1 MVSPFC
7 SEHLPALFI
16 LCSSYCCIGCSL
28 SAHFRTL
35 FIPFAEQSVPLI
47 SIWPMNP
54 LPLSAF
60 NTTWIKRHCFFCSD
74 DLKGVRLFIPLSPL
88 HAGRKL
94 FFLCPVLLSRVFH
107 RWATLCHICIL
118 LMYLYLNFYHHLLYS
133 RTEGYAGIESPLE
146 KKKKTHKME
155 PLNPIIKVVLCSQHC
170 LSCYWAW
177 KEI

>member
-1 MVSPFC
+1 
-7 SEHLPALFI
+7 
-16 LCSSYCCIGCSL
+16 
-28 SAHFRTL
+28 
-35 FIPFAEQSVPLI
+35 
-47 SIWPMNP
+47 MNP
-54 LPLSAF
+54 LPPSAF

-74 DLKGVRLFIPLSPL
+74 DLKAVRLFIPLSPL

-146 KKKKTHKME
+146 KKKKLIRWSHWTLLLKWCCA
-155 PLNPIIKVVLCSQHC
+155 LNIVLVAIEHERKYSCWPWNLKGFCISLRRQSLPIKQ
-170 LSCYWAW
+170 
-177 KEI
+177 